1 MAVSTKART
10 RSIAHRWGPVCPSP
24 AIPGASPTSPPSP
37 TEPHWALGVRFDE
50 EDDAAS
56 ETFVVKL
63 TAGKT
68 EIVDQVPG
76 RASALA
82 ATPAG
87 KVFVLDEKGQVIV
100 GGRRHKLSSP
110 RALTWVGDGVALA
123 GADRVW
129 LFSGDGADVRE
140 GPAVK
145 AKRLA
150 SSAFG
155 LVGALDDGGLALF
168 EHAELSAPDVAAKAR
183 GTPLSLGGVGHL
195 TALAMDDDGRV
206 AAASGKAILYGTRA
220 TGNLAQIATAPFDVH
235 AVALHAG
242 RVLLSSRAHGLFNVE
257 LQEDMTNPKG
267 LVMPL
272 RPSLRAHT
280 LAVRDGVLVVASD
293 LFVATSDGVDFST
306 RDLAPFVR
314 QAEQRMPKFHSSED
328 PLTV

>member
-24 AIPGASPTSPPSP
+24 SSPTLSGAPSAQAA
-37 TEPHWALGVRFDE
+37 EPHWALGIRFDE
-50 EDDAAS
+50 EDEAAS

-68 EIVDQVPG
+68 EIVDQIAG
-76 RASALA
+76 CASALA
-82 ATPAG
+82 TTPVG

-110 RALTWVGDGVALA
+110 RALAWLDDGVALA
-123 GADRVW
+123 GADRLW
-129 LFSGDGADVRE
+129 LFSGDGASVRE

-150 SSAFG
+150 SSSFG
-155 LVGALDDGGLALF
+155 LVAALDDGTLAVF
-168 EHAELSAPDVAAKAR
+168 DRNDVAAKGASAR
-183 GTPLSLGGVGHL
+183 AEAIALGNVGNIS
-195 TALAMDDDGRV
+195 ALAMDDEGRV
-206 AAASGKAILYGTRA
+206 AAASGRNILYGTRA
-220 TGNLAQIATAPFDVH
+220 SGNLAQIATAPFEVH
-235 AVALHAG
+235 AVAIHAG

-257 LQEDMTNPKG
+257 MQEDMSNPKG

-280 LAVRDGVLVVASD
+280 LAVRNGLLVIASD
-293 LFVATSDGVDFST
+293 LFVATSDGVDFTT

-314 QAEQRMPKFHSSED
+314 QAEQRIPKFHSSED

>member
-1 MAVSTKART
+1 MAASTKART
-10 RSIAHRWGPVCPSP
+10 RSIAHRWGAVC
-24 AIPGASPTSPPSP
+24 ASPSTSPP
-37 TEPHWALGVRFDE
+37 TERAEPHWALGIRFDE

-68 EIVDQVPG
+68 EIVDQIPG

-87 KVFVLDEKGQVIV
+87 KVFVLDEKGQVV
-100 GGRRHKLSSP
+100 VAGRRHKLSSP
-110 RALTWVGDGVALA
+110 RALTWLDDGVALA
-123 GADRVW
+123 GADRIW

-140 GPAVK
+140 GPNVK

-155 LVGALDDGGLALF
+155 LVAALDEGGLVTF
-168 EHAELSAPDVAAKAR
+168 ERAELATSAASAAKAK
-183 GTPLSLGGVGHL
+183 GAPVSLGGVGHL
-195 TALAMDDDGRV
+195 TALAVDDEGRI
-206 AAASGKAILYGTRA
+206 AAASGKSILYGVRGA
-220 TGNLAQIATAPFDVH
+220 GNLTQIATAPFDVH

-280 LAVRDGVLVVASD
+280 LAVRDGLLVVASD
-293 LFVATSDGVDFST
+293 LFVATSDGIDFTT

-314 QAEQRMPKFHSSED
+314 QAEQRVPKFHDLVDS
-328 PLTV
+328 L